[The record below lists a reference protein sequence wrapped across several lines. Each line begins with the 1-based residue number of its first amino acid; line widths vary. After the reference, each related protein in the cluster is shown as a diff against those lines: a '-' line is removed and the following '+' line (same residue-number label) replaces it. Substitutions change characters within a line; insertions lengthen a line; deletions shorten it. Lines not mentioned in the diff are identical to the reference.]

1 VYGAD
6 VAHYCSAVFSSKPA
20 FFELVRFFPFVSPS
34 AVVIRPCLRLF
45 STIVRDP
52 RRVRVKDVLLV
63 APAETAKECFAVVDR
78 RLRRC

>member
-1 VYGAD
+1 MENACCVCGAD
-6 VAHYCSAVFSSKPA
+6 VAHYCSAVFLSKPA
-20 FFELVRFFPFVSPS
+20 FFELVRFFPS
-34 AVVIRPCLRLF
+34 LF

-63 APAETAKECFAVVDR
+63 APAEAAKECFAVVDR